1 MIFVIHPIHELL
13 GDFISVLSPHP
24 TSLHS
29 ISPTT
34 HILNHSL
41 LQPFTSS
48 TIHFFNH
55 SLPHPPVF
63 LIFYF
68 LNLLPSQPLSS
79 STFYLLNHPFPPSST
94 SAASYLPIAIFLHR
108 HTTYLHLLHV
118 DKPSQLVQWSEA
130 FLGELL
136 YLLNSSSFLPLDPAF

>member
-1 MIFVIHPIHELL
+1 MLSIQSISMSSSVTLFQNFHPIRP
-13 GDFISVLSPHP
+13 LSIPFLRPP
-24 TSLHS
+24 T
-29 ISPTT
+29 
-34 HILNHSL
+34 
-41 LQPFTSS
+41 FS

-55 SLPHPPVF
+55 SLLHPPVF
-63 LIFYF
+63 LTFYF

-108 HTTYLHLLHV
+108 HTIYLHLLHV

-136 YLLNSSSFLPLDPAF
+136 YLLNSSSFFPLDPAF